1 MLRASTLACFI
12 GVNTTPHTPH
22 DGHTEH
28 AGKAR
33 VEVERRR
40 EDQTK
45 YFGNLLIVHK
55 QDNQRDNDVDDC
67 HKWHNQGREVCNTL
81 NAADDDDAQYR
92 RDSNTGVQ
100 RWDRPRVFH
109 SGGNTVG
116 LHARQEV
123 SGCQNHGDCKNAAI
137 NQHERRCFGVSV
149 CLFDVVGRPTTVL
162 PGVFIL
168 LFVNLRQR
176 TLNERGRGAQQ
187 GHRPHPKDR
196 AWSTKSNCGSNAGNI
211 ANADAASQRHHQR
224 LERRDAIF

>member
-1 MLRASTLACFI
+1 AFKDNGTIFAFTFKHAVHAGGDDDKRSSGAYQQGIYVDCESWDKALLCRVGDLCGGSVLRASTLACFI

-81 NAADDDDAQYR
+81 NAA
-92 RDSNTGVQ
+92 
-100 RWDRPRVFH
+100 
-109 SGGNTVG
+109 
-116 LHARQEV
+116 
-123 SGCQNHGDCKNAAI
+123 
-137 NQHERRCFGVSV
+137 
-149 CLFDVVGRPTTVL
+149 
-162 PGVFIL
+162 
-168 LFVNLRQR
+168 
-176 TLNERGRGAQQ
+176 
-187 GHRPHPKDR
+187 
-196 AWSTKSNCGSNAGNI
+196 
-211 ANADAASQRHHQR
+211 
-224 LERRDAIF
+224 